1 MSKFGNKMKKRN
13 FITTQKKGFLSDLKD
28 AVTQIPRAMKEGPIA
43 HAKQELSSLKKYLK
57 KKRKKKK

>member
-1 MSKFGNKMKKRN
+1 MSKFGNKMKKRS
-13 FITTQKKGFLSDLKD
+13 FLSDLKT
-28 AVTQIPRAMKEGPIA
+28 AIKTIPRAMKEGPIA